1 MTDPVD
7 KVDSSSQSSSAANA
21 LLYKQAHDR
30 QESATEQSGSLGD
43 SSSGSSL
50 SGITVPTDNSH
61 WINALDSKDACKT
74 YSCYMLFLDVVN
86 HLQLNGLQ
94 NQMIVESQ
102 LMDVQHQMQQS
113 LVTIGNFITQLEG
126 NAQSGSAWQ
135 GQELFSGNKI
145 SDPNM
150 FNGLKQTFY
159 SIGTS
164 QSNYGQEQV
173 SSDYQKGV
181 QGFVQAFKQLF
192 YANTNSNAPLFE
204 DVQKIQN
211 PQVYPSGQD
220 FDLTSFWGNV
230 NQTFS
235 SFNQCGY
242 NTFATQPGEHISLIQ
257 QYCYLKAE
265 ASVYTDSKATVN
277 GANGDISKLVNF
289 NYGDEDCD
297 PFLQSVM
304 QVVVNFSNSTT
315 VSRGESSTDYFTT
328 KTASPLYL
336 ILNEQYTAFP
346 QSQGPNPST
355 QPTQSGDQVGL
366 DGYFAYTT
374 FNYFW
379 QKNPDASMTATTPE
393 PTYQPPGDLLFWAP
407 MNSAGL
413 LEGDHLSQDEL
424 SINGLQTNLGSDI
437 GEGSV
442 SVQSITSN
450 EGQDVSIVQSGLDG
464 KKDVDS
470 TVMQNQISS

>member
-1 MTDPVD
+1 MTDPVEP
-7 KVDSSSQSSSAANA
+7 VGSVSSSSSKANS
-21 LLYKQAHDR
+21 LLSQQARDK
-30 QESATEQSGSLGD
+30 QESQQAMNAAQTGSVGS

-50 SGITVPTDNSH
+50 SGITVPGDNSN
-61 WINALDSKDACKT
+61 WINALNSNDACKT
-74 YSCYMLFLDVVN
+74 YSCYMLFIDVVN
-86 HLQLNGLQ
+86 HLQLDGLQ

-126 NAQSGSAWQ
+126 NAQSGGSWEGLTQ
-135 GQELFSGNKI
+135 YGLS

-150 FNGLKQTFY
+150 FNGLQQTFY
-159 SIGTS
+159 KLGISPS
-164 QSNYGQEQV
+164 DYGQEQV

-181 QGFVQAFKQLF
+181 EGFVKAFKQLF
-192 YANTNSNAPLFE
+192 YANTDTTAPLFE
-204 DVQKIQN
+204 AVQKIQN
-211 PQVYPSGQD
+211 PKVYPTGKD

-242 NTFATQPGEHISLIQ
+242 NVFATQPGEHISLIQ

-265 ASVYTDSKATVN
+265 AAVYTGSKESVN
-277 GANGDISKLVNF
+277 GADGDITKLVNF
-289 NYGDEDCD
+289 NYNDEDCD
-297 PFLQSVM
+297 SFLQSVM
-304 QVVVNFSNSTT
+304 QVVVNFSNSAT

-328 KTASPLYL
+328 KTSSPLYL
-336 ILNEQYTAFP
+336 ILNEQYNAFP
-346 QSQGPNPST
+346 QSQGPNPNT
-355 QPTQSGDQVGL
+355 QTTQSGDQVGL
-366 DGYFAYTT
+366 YGYFSYET

-379 QKNPDASMTATTPE
+379 QKNPDATTSPNT
-393 PTYQPPGDLLFWAP
+393 PTPTNGVFWEAVTKP
-407 MNSAGL
+407 GL

-437 GEGSV
+437 GAGSV

-464 KKDVDS
+464 KKDSDS
-470 TVMQNQISS
+470 TVMQNQLSS